1 MTDRSVN
8 KKLQCPRQKMRR
20 ALVADVLEIQRLGV
34 VTIGTPERLDLQD
47 FEIGC
52 SGDGGVDHGMR
63 GRKRRR
69 GKRREGKSE

>member
-1 MTDRSVN
+1 M
-8 KKLQCPRQKMRR
+8 
-20 ALVADVLEIQRLGV
+20 ADVLEIQRLGV